1 MRPSAFARRL
11 ENVTD
16 AHRKT
21 APLVACVLI
30 TLAFR
35 APSCAQSLPVQK
47 PSGDPPRQS
56 VSAQT
61 QDMGATLDES
71 YRAMYNLRF
80 DQAFKKAEEA
90 KAMAKDD
97 PMPWVAQASAVLFRE
112 FDRLQILRSEMFD
125 TDERF
130 SDGGALSWNAAA
142 KAEFESAI
150 SGAEKLAQARLAR
163 DKHDVNGLFA
173 LTLTNGL
180 KADDAALISKK
191 KFSALSFIKT
201 SNGYAERLLA
211 RAPDYYDA
219 YLATGVGK
227 YTIGSKAAPVR
238 WVLRLGGL
246 KGDQEEGLKE
256 LLLVDQHGRYLA
268 PFARILLAFNDLRH
282 KNKAEARK
290 KLEWLHEQ
298 FPNNPLFLQEI
309 AKLDH
314 SSTGAGQ

>member
-1 MRPSAFARRL
+1 MQEIEYL
-11 ENVTD
+11 TG
-16 AHRKT
+16 AHQKT
-21 APLVACVLI
+21 ALLVACALI

-35 APSCAQSLPVQK
+35 EPSCAQGILAQK
-47 PSGDPPRQS
+47 QS
-56 VSAQT
+56 VTTPGQSISAQT
-61 QDMGATLDES
+61 QDMEATLDES
-71 YRAMYNLRF
+71 YRAMYNLQF

-112 FDRLQILRSEMFD
+112 FDRLQILRSEMFG
-125 TDERF
+125 TDEHF
-130 SDGGALSWNAAA
+130 SDGGALIWNTAA

-150 SGAEKLAQARLAR
+150 SGAEKLAHERLRR
-163 DKHDVNGLFA
+163 DKHGINGLFA

-180 KADDAALISKK
+180 QADDAALISKK
-191 KFSALSFIKT
+191 KFSALSFVKT

-219 YLATGVGK
+219 YLATGLGK
-227 YTIGSKAAPVR
+227 YIIGGKAAPVR
-238 WVLRLGGL
+238 WILRLGGL

-256 LLLVDQHGRYLA
+256 LLLADQHGRYLA

-282 KNKAEARK
+282 KNKVEARK

-309 AKLDH
+309 AKLDRP
-314 SSTGAGQ
+314 STAAGQ